1 LPAKMTTAIRAT
13 ADAVRPAVAA
23 RRLMRLLRLGGAWDQ
38 VAAWIDRRRPA
49 AQIDDWSAPLVDRA
63 GSTQARN
70 WLDSL
75 AENPEG
81 TAAAESSVSMPTTMG
96 ADIGPILRCLLV
108 TPRLDAGG
116 MEEVIA
122 FLAHRLPSR
131 GLQTAVLCTS
141 PEAIVDGQVTGRAAE
156 MLQAKGVEVFA
167 AEPRQSLDWAKLWRP
182 DVISAH
188 GAPAWAFA
196 LARRLGV
203 PYIDNLHSW
212 NGLIGR
218 DWRWHSQGVRSGDLA
233 GVVAVSDLLR
243 QQQLAVNPGF
253 PPERIVTIPNGVD
266 DERFTLVDRAA
277 VRDWLGLTDEY
288 LFVSLGRFCM
298 QKNSYGLIT
307 AFGDVAGSRPEV
319 HLAIAGKI
327 DEPRYYR
334 RVLQLR
340 DTMPCKERIHL
351 RDHILTP
358 AQLLA
363 GADGFVLDSFFEG
376 WPLASMEA
384 LVAGLPVIIAD
395 VSGAREQIA
404 GEPARGYVVANP
416 LGDPLK
422 ADWASSAAAQYRP
435 QANREELAA
444 AMELLAA
451 NRHDYLCNRA
461 RLTAESAARFSTASW
476 LARHAAVLRAAAEG
490 AALPD
495 TWALPPTVET
505 SH

>member
-1 LPAKMTTAIRAT
+1 
-13 ADAVRPAVAA
+13 
-23 RRLMRLLRLGGAWDQ
+23 
-38 VAAWIDRRRPA
+38 
-49 AQIDDWSAPLVDRA
+49 
-63 GSTQARN
+63 
-70 WLDSL
+70 
-75 AENPEG
+75 
-81 TAAAESSVSMPTTMG
+81 
-96 ADIGPILRCLLV
+96 
-108 TPRLDAGG
+108 

-122 FLAHRLPSR
+122 FLAYRLPSL
-131 GLQTAVLCTS
+131 GLETAVLCTS
-141 PEAIVDGQVTGRAAE
+141 PDAIVDGQLTGRTVQ
-156 MLQAKGVEVFA
+156 LLRSKGVEVFG
-167 AEPRQSLDWAKLWRP
+167 AEPRQALEWAKQWRP
-182 DVISAH
+182 DVMSAH
-188 GAPAWAFA
+188 GAPAWAFG
-196 LARRLGV
+196 LAGQLGV

-218 DWRWHSQGVRSGDLA
+218 DWRWHSQGAHSGSLA

-243 QQQLAVNPGF
+243 QQQLAVNTDF

-266 DERFTLVDRAA
+266 NERFRLVDREA
-277 VRDWLGLTDEY
+277 VRDWLGLSEEY
-288 LFVSLGRFCM
+288 LFVSLGRYCM

-307 AFGDVAGSRPEV
+307 AFGDVAANRPEL

-340 DTMPCKERIHL
+340 DTMACRERIHL
-351 RDHILTP
+351 REHVLTP

-363 GADGFVLDSFFEG
+363 AADGFVLDSFFEG

-422 ADWASSAAAQYRP
+422 ADWPSSAAAQYRP
-435 QANREELAA
+435 QTNREELTA
-444 AMELLAA
+444 AMELLVA
-451 NRHDYLCNRA
+451 NRDDYLCNRD
-461 RLTAESAARFSTASW
+461 RLTAESVARFSSASW
-476 LARHAAVLRAAAEG
+476 LARHAAVLRAAAQG
-490 AALPD
+490 AAMPD
-495 TWALPPTVET
+495 TWALPHTVET